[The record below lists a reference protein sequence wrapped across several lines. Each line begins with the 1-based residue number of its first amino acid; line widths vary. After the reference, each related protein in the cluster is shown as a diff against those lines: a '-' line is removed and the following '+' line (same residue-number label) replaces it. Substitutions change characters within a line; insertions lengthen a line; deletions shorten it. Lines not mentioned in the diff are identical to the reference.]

1 MNNSLRNEFKEF
13 LIKQGYK
20 LKTPSGN
27 NSTVYDYQKRI
38 DYVCEI
44 ENCNWEELAT
54 NITTAIHDYSPNGE
68 KSKYGAKSHN
78 AVFSALK
85 QYHEFI
91 NKEKNFDI
99 AEEKESKNHISNAF
113 LKTELDKRQIA
124 YTEKRKSFYEINIS
138 TNKYILKCRTYNKNY
153 TFVSK
158 SEIPNLADN
167 IMTALVEWSNNK
179 PTNVYLIP
187 MIEWKKPQ
195 NTILKDKDYNGLQSQ
210 PEWGIDINQTNK
222 EELNN
227 FYIDKIINNI
237 KKNINQ
243 KIIKE
248 IEHPQNLET
257 EKQAL
262 IKVRIGHSKLK
273 ENVLKIKQACDICGL
288 NHPKLLI
295 ASNIKPWAKS
305 NDYEKLD
312 CENILLLCPMH
323 DALFDK
329 GLISFDRHGHIL
341 ISKELNQQNLAL
353 MNIDKKN
360 NINITSQRQQDY
372 LDWHRKNI
380 FIN

>member
-20 LKTPSGN
+20 LRTPSGK

-38 DYVCEI
+38 YYVCEI

-54 NITTAIHDYSPNGE
+54 NITTAIHDYSPNGK
-68 KSKYGAKSHN
+68 KSKYGEKSHN

-99 AEEKESKNHISNAF
+99 AEEKESKNYISNAF
-113 LKTELDKRQIA
+113 LKSELDKRQIT
-124 YTEKRKSFYEINIS
+124 YTEKGKSFYEINIS

-187 MIEWKKPQ
+187 MIEWKNPQ

-295 ASNIKPWAKS
+295 ASHIKPWAKS

>member
-20 LKTPSGN
+20 LRTPSGK
-27 NSTVYDYQKRI
+27 NSTVYSYQKGI

-54 NITTAIHDYSPNGE
+54 NITTAIHDYGPNGE
-68 KSKYGAKSHN
+68 KSKYGAKSHYT
-78 AVFSALK
+78 VFNALK
-85 QYHEFI
+85 QYQEFI
-91 NKEKNFDI
+91 NKEKNFD
-99 AEEKESKNHISNAF
+99 
-113 LKTELDKRQIA
+113 
-124 YTEKRKSFYEINIS
+124 
-138 TNKYILKCRTYNKNY
+138 
-153 TFVSK
+153 
-158 SEIPNLADN
+158 
-167 IMTALVEWSNNK
+167 
-179 PTNVYLIP
+179 
-187 MIEWKKPQ
+187 
-195 NTILKDKDYNGLQSQ
+195 
-210 PEWGIDINQTNK
+210 
-222 EELNN
+222 
-227 FYIDKIINNI
+227 IDKIINNI

-288 NHPKLLI
+288 KHPKLLI
-295 ASNIKPWAKS
+295 ASHIKPWAKS

>member
-54 NITTAIHDYSPNGE
+54 NITNAIHDYSPNGK
-68 KSKYGAKSHN
+68 KSKYGEKSHN

-99 AEEKESKNHISNAF
+99 VEEKESKNHISNAF

-124 YTEKRKSFYEINIS
+124 YTEKGKSFYEINIS

-187 MIEWKKPQ
+187 MIEWKNPQ

-273 ENVLKIKQACDICGL
+273 ENVLKIKQSCDICGL

-295 ASNIKPWAKS
+295 ASHIKPWAKS

-341 ISKELNQQNLAL
+341 
-353 MNIDKKN
+353 NIKR
-360 NINITSQRQQDY
+360 T
-372 LDWHRKNI
+372 
-380 FIN
+380 

>member
-20 LKTPSGN
+20 LRTPSGK

-54 NITTAIHDYSPNGE
+54 NITTAIHDYSPNGK
-68 KSKYGAKSHN
+68 KSKYGEKSHN

-99 AEEKESKNHISNAF
+99 VKEKESKNHISNAF
-113 LKTELDKRQIA
+113 LKSELDKRQIT
-124 YTEKRKSFYEINIS
+124 YTEKGKSFYEINIS

-158 SEIPNLADN
+158 SEISNLADN

-187 MIEWKKPQ
+187 MIEWKNPQ

-295 ASNIKPWAKS
+295 ASHIKPWAKS